1 VKKSTRR
8 SLLLAGL
15 GAAQLA
21 LLDRFGYSPF
31 RSRPARAAEGAPT
44 RLLTIYVPGGWM
56 PAYLFCPLTA
66 QEITKSLPEP
76 KMTLGEPA
84 YFRPEWVKNLDGSGD
99 ADAGAKIQRL
109 RVPALWDEAALAA
122 GQPDGKIMLPGAPGI
137 TSVSHG
143 WSWVHHKLWENAS
156 VLHGVDQGTATHASG
171 VISALCGAAGADFRA
186 PAVHAV
192 VANAFYDAYKED
204 RALPSVAVGGAPI
217 PQHLDL
223 PARAAPAVLDSTQS
237 VEWLLSERND
247 KAWTGIDDRIPRPQ
261 VNFQGDPI
269 EDVAT
274 TAIDEYALKSARARR
289 GKSSAG
295 TDAFLESLYD
305 GTQGVS
311 KVLARDVVSILE
323 TTVGLE
329 YNLSN
334 YWAPFGDQYPWGSS
348 ISSNEAD
355 SGGGT
360 WGDRFDL
367 TLRLLKSNLT
377 SAVSLV
383 CPGINGFYF
392 DTHGT
397 EEGLQF
403 VFVRA
408 VFDVIGRL
416 LGEMKA
422 TPIGGGK
429 TLLDDTLV
437 LVISEFARTWPHAQD
452 HWPTTS
458 VVFAG
463 GGVAPNR
470 MFGSYDVSGAPQ
482 VGYLGTPVDLID
494 EGGDAVTRAPR
505 SADVIHSAYRILGI
519 DKFFIP
525 GGSAEVVGLGA

>member
-1 VKKSTRR
+1 MKKSTRR
-8 SLLLAGL
+8 QLLLAGL
-15 GAAQLA
+15 GATQLA
-21 LLDRFGYSPF
+21 LLDRFGYSPL
-31 RSRPARAAEGAPT
+31 SSKPARAAEGGPT

-56 PAYLFCPLTA
+56 PVYLFCPLTGS
-66 QEITKSLPEP
+66 EITKSLPSP
-76 KMTLGEPA
+76 KMTYGEPA
-84 YFRPEWVKNLDGSGD
+84 YYLPEWVKNLDGSGD
-99 ADAGAKIQRL
+99 ADAGSKVQRL
-109 RVPALWDEAALAA
+109 RVPVMWDETSLSA
-122 GQPDGKIMLPGAPGI
+122 GQPDGKIALPGASGV

-143 WSWVHHKLWENAS
+143 WSWIHHKLWENAS
-156 VLHGVDQGTATHASG
+156 VVHGIDQGTATHASG

-192 VANAFYDAYKED
+192 VANALYDAHKED

-223 PARAAPAVLDSTQS
+223 PARVAPAVLDSTSS

-247 KAWTGIDDRIPRPQ
+247 KAWGTIKDRTLRPQ
-261 VNFQGDPI
+261 VDFTGAPIGDI
-269 EDVAT
+269 AT
-274 TAIDEYALKSARARR
+274 TAIEEYALKMTRDRR
-289 GKSSAG
+289 GKSSEG
-295 TDAFLESLYD
+295 TDAFLASLYD

-323 TTVGLE
+323 QTVGLE
-329 YNLSN
+329 YNLTN

-355 SGGGT
+355 SGAT
-360 WGDRFDL
+360 WTDRFDL

-397 EEGLQF
+397 EQGLQF

-408 VFDVIGRL
+408 VFDIIGRF

-422 TPIGGGK
+422 TPIGNGK

-458 VVFAG
+458 VIFAG
-463 GGVAPNR
+463 GGVAPNK
-470 MFGSYDVSGAPQ
+470 MFGSYDVSAAPQ
-482 VGYLGTPVDLID
+482 VGYLGTPIDLID
-494 EGGDAVTRAPR
+494 EGGDPVTRVPR
-505 SADVIHSAYRILGI
+505 SADVIHSAYHILGI
-519 DKFFIP
+519 NDFFIP
-525 GGSAEVVGLGA
+525 GGSAEVVGLKV